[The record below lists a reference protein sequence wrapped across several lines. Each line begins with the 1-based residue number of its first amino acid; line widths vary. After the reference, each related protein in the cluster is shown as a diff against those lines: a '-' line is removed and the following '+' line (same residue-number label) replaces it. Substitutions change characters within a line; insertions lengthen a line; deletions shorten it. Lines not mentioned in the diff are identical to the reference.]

1 VVDLATLPGVQQ
13 GTAVNTLPD
22 GAASALKAFVDAQ
35 VHADAAT
42 LLNLSAAGVDATGS
56 TPIGLTRAYVIS
68 AVSNPDGTVSATAR
82 LIVDPSAGHAA
93 ASFADETLGLSP
105 KQGGGS
111 FVVSSLNAG
120 PLHDEPIGP
129 HVVSVAP
136 IAGPSLVLRVS
147 FDSDLRAAT
156 VTGAITVSTR
166 RGATLAA
173 TTVYDPNTRTAT
185 VTVPVPAN
193 TVVTLNVNTT
203 LIDVD
208 GQSLASS
215 FTTVSGG

>member
-1 VVDLATLPGVQQ
+1 
-13 GTAVNTLPD
+13 
-22 GAASALKAFVDAQ
+22 
-35 VHADAAT
+35 
-42 LLNLSAAGVDATGS
+42 
-56 TPIGLTRAYVIS
+56 
-68 AVSNPDGTVSATAR
+68 
-82 LIVDPSAGHAA
+82 
-93 ASFADETLGLSP
+93 
-105 KQGGGS
+105 
-111 FVVSSLNAG
+111 
-120 PLHDEPIGP
+120 
-129 HVVSVAP
+129 VAP

-166 RGATLAA
+166 GGATLAA

-185 VTVPVPAN
+185 VTVPVSAN